1 MEMNKGLK
9 NEFSILEK
17 KHLDLIKSGPDT
29 NYSTYKPDLQ
39 SSRGFGDCLGN
50 MKRQDAINTKIPY
63 SMHSKKHYFHV
74 SYRTSFFFF
83 FLKKST
89 LGKQTQTIN
98 AAILNDPA
106 AVYQAGGLPA
116 LTELQAQARALK
128 ARLVREFW
136 KYFLLHL

>member
-1 MEMNKGLK
+1 MSHTE
-9 NEFSILEK
+9 
-17 KHLDLIKSGPDT
+17 
-29 NYSTYKPDLQ
+29 
-39 SSRGFGDCLGN
+39 
-50 MKRQDAINTKIPY
+50 QD
-63 SMHSKKHYFHV
+63 
-74 SYRTSFFFF
+74 FFF

-89 LGKQTQTIN
+89 LGKQTQTIK

-106 AVYQAGGLPA
+106 AVYQAGGLPV